1 MFTRA
6 AKEIRMTSRRAKIVT
21 YKKQHG
27 WGYQIIYNERGRDRA
42 EGDLI
47 DYSTKA
53 LAERAAQ
60 DAFAK
65 LALRWNLH

>member
-1 MFTRA
+1 MVLRNA
-6 AKEIRMTSRRAKIVT
+6 RILICKRKR
-21 YKKQHG
+21 G
-27 WGYQIIYNERGRDRA
+27 WGYKIVYIERGSDRE

-47 DYSTKA
+47 SYSTEA

-65 LALRWNLH
+65 LALRWNLQ